1 MPDPELLIRTGGELR
16 ISNYLLW
23 QIAYSELYFCD
34 TYWPDFDRWG
44 LVNAILAYQGR
55 DRRFGGL
62 SKTEE
67 A

>member
-1 MPDPELLIRTGGELR
+1 MLR
-16 ISNYLLW
+16 W
-23 QIAYSELYFCD
+23 QAAFTESYVTDSF
-34 TYWPDFDRWG
+34 WPHFDRWG
-44 LVNAILAYQGR
+44 LVDAILAYQGR